1 MRREYASIAAM
12 AALLVGSQAVAIA
25 LSPLFQGSGY
35 QAFPNPREVPGVVRR
50 RHDRLCDR
58 RRRHRNPRDFVR
70 RHPGDPAPGGPRL
83 LRCLGRVPHE
93 AHDHARGRADQPAI
107 ADSPRDPEEG
117 RLLVPGAK
125 EPEGSDRGGGG
136 TGSDVHRARRS
147 HHPRNH
153 ERLRVHV
160 LDRAGPIVPR
170 PRAECVRR
178 RRDGPRGPGGIFLSH
193 AVRPPRESAGGAP
206 PAERRRAPRLPAH
219 EPPRV
224 RVPEPRLGRRVIYP
238 GSVGTT
244 PMALWQGRSKRKPTG
259 GRYRPFR
266 KKRRRAIGPEQQY
279 AVIRGQRLKLYR
291 TKGANRKV
299 RILSAEFANVLDRRT
314 SATKKVKIVTVKAN
328 PSNPNFV
335 TRNIITRGATIPTE
349 IGLARVTSKP
359 GQHGVINAVLLES
372 AQS

>member
-35 QAFPNPREVPGVVRR
+35 QAFPNPSDVTNTVVYVI
-50 RHDRLCDR
+50 LILV
-58 RRRHRNPRDFVR
+58 FTAVIL
-70 RHPGDPAPGGPRL
+70 GL
-83 LRCLGRVPHE
+83 VRCLGRVPHD

-136 TGSDVHRARRS
+136 TGGDVHRARRS

-153 ERLRVHV
+153 ERLRIHV

-178 RRDGPRGPGGIFLSH
+178 RRDGPREPGGIFLPH
-193 AVRPPRESAGGAP
+193 AVRPQGQSASGAP
-206 PAERRRAPRLPAH
+206 AAERRRAPRLRAH

-224 RVPEPRLGRRVIYP
+224 RVSEPR
-238 GSVGTT
+238 
-244 PMALWQGRSKRKPTG
+244 
-259 GRYRPFR
+259 
-266 KKRRRAIGPEQQY
+266 
-279 AVIRGQRLKLYR
+279 
-291 TKGANRKV
+291 V
-299 RILSAEFANVLDRRT
+299 RQVL
-314 SATKKVKIVTVKAN
+314 
-328 PSNPNFV
+328 
-335 TRNIITRGATIPTE
+335 
-349 IGLARVTSKP
+349 
-359 GQHGVINAVLLES
+359 
-372 AQS
+372 